1 MSDLNAS
8 KKNIQVQKWV
18 AALSIFLLLIKLY
31 AWYQTRSVAIL
42 GDALETIINV
52 VAGFLGL
59 YSLVLAAKPRDDDH
73 PYGHGKI
80 EYISAG
86 IEGTLIFISGIW
98 IIYQSIRSLLT
109 RSEVMDLGI
118 GIGLI
123 AVSAILN
130 YIMGTV
136 CVRIGKKNSSLALVA
151 SGKHL
156 HSDALTTVGI
166 LVGLTVLYLTGIMW
180 IDSAIAIAFSLWLLY
195 TGVRIVR
202 SSVAGI
208 MDERD
213 LSLLQEVVNTANA
226 NRRASWID
234 LHNVRFI
241 KYGRVLHLDAHL
253 TVPWYL
259 NIREA
264 HEEVEAFHRLMRA
277 RFDVPLEFFIHVDA
291 CVAFSCPICTKSD
304 CPVRQHPFEK
314 RITWTLENITD
325 DSKHALGKT
334 EKLRSPPA
342 R

>member
-1 MSDLNAS
+1 MSDLNPAE
-8 KKNIQVQKWV
+8 KNIQVQKWV
-18 AALSIFLLLIKLY
+18 AALSVFLLLIKLY
-31 AWYQTRSVAIL
+31 AWYQTGSVAIL

-52 VAGFLGL
+52 VAGFMGL
-59 YSLVLAAKPRDDDH
+59 YSLVLAAKPRDEDH

-109 RSEVMDLGI
+109 YSEVTMLATGI
-118 GIGLI
+118 ILISLSAVLNLI
-123 AVSAILN
+123 A
-130 YIMGTV
+130 GTA
-136 CVRIGKKNSSLALVA
+136 CLRIGKKNSSLALVA

-156 HSDALTTVGI
+156 RTDAVTTGGI
-166 LVGLTVLYLTGIMW
+166 LIGLIVLYVTKIMW
-180 IDSAIAIAFSLWLLY
+180 IDGAIAILFSLWLLY
-195 TGVRIVR
+195 TGVGIIR

-213 LSLLQEVVNTANA
+213 LSLLQEVVRIANA

-241 KYGRVLHLDAHL
+241 KYGRVLHLDGHL

-259 NIREA
+259 NTREA

-277 RFDVPLEFFIHVDA
+277 HFDVPLEFFIHVDP
-291 CVAFSCPICTKSD
+291 CMEYSCPICSKSD
-304 CPVRQHPFEK
+304 CPVRRRPFE
-314 RITWTLENITD
+314 RRVTWTLENITT
-325 DSKHALGKT
+325 DSKHGADAKG
-334 EKLRSPPA
+334 PPA
-342 R
+342 PIA

>member
-1 MSDLNAS
+1 MNAS
-8 KKNIQVQKWV
+8 RKNIQVQKWV

-31 AWYQTRSVAIL
+31 AWYRTGSVAIL

-52 VAGFLGL
+52 VAGFMGL
-59 YSLVLAAKPRDDDH
+59 YSLMLAAKPRDEDH

-98 IIYQSIRSLLT
+98 IIYQSIRSLLSH
-109 RSEVMDLGI
+109 SEVTMLPTGI
-118 GIGLI
+118 ALVS
-123 AVSAILN
+123 VSAILN
-130 YIMGTV
+130 HIAGTA

-151 SGKHL
+151 SGQHL
-156 HSDALTTVGI
+156 RSDALTTAGI
-166 LVGLTVLYLTGIMW
+166 LVGLVAIYLTGIMW
-180 IDSAIAIAFSLWLLY
+180 IDSAIAILFSLWLLY

-213 LSLLQEVVNTANA
+213 LSLLQEVVNTANG

-241 KYGRVLHLDAHL
+241 KYGRVLHLDGHL

-291 CVAFSCPICTKSD
+291 CEEFSCPICSKSD
-304 CPVRQHPFEK
+304 CPVRCHPFEK
-314 RITWTLENITD
+314 RIKWTLENITED
-325 DSKHALGKT
+325 RKHALRKVEG
-334 EKLRSPPA
+334 
-342 R
+342 

>member
-1 MSDLNAS
+1 LNTS
-8 KKNIQVQKWV
+8 EKNIKVQKWV
-18 AALSIFLLLIKLY
+18 AALSVFLLLIKLY
-31 AWYQTRSVAIL
+31 AWYRTGSVAIL

-52 VAGFLGL
+52 VAGFMGL
-59 YSLVLAAKPRDDDH
+59 YSLVLAAKPRDEDH

-98 IIYQSIRSLLT
+98 IIYQSIRSLLFD
-109 RSEVMDLGI
+109 SEVTTLETGI
-118 GIGLI
+118 SLVSLSAVLNFI
-123 AVSAILN
+123 A
-130 YIMGTV
+130 GTF
-136 CVRIGKKNSSLALVA
+136 CVRIGKKNNSLALVA

-156 HSDALTTVGI
+156 KSDALTTVGI
-166 LVGLTVLYLTGIMW
+166 LVGLVVIYLTGIMW
-180 IDSAIAIAFSLWLLY
+180 IDSAIAILFSLWLLY
-195 TGVRIVR
+195 TGVLIVR

-213 LSLLQEVVNTANA
+213 LSLLQEVVRTANA

-241 KYGRVLHLDAHL
+241 KYGRVLHLDGHL

-291 CVAFSCPICTKSD
+291 CVEYSCPICSKTD
-304 CPVRQHPFEK
+304 CPVRRHPFER
-314 RITWTLENITD
+314 RITWTLENITE
-325 DSKHALGKT
+325 DSKHALKKT
-334 EKLRSPPA
+334 KRKD
-342 R
+342 